1 MFLEKT
7 VVYIFSNTNT
17 FKSVWKGKENR
28 KPLHLKEIWKR
39 LHTVYQWWPPG
50 YKTSLSSKFF
60 LQGLLSLLHVPWL
73 FALTSKV
80 IVIIWKPNVCIYM
93 YLKKKK
99 KQAHIGK
106 VWVQDTSLSLTDW
119 EVIQSLR
126 EKSIFLHTKA
136 YITQNS
142 AKVLTTLGFK
152 EN

>member
-7 VVYIFSNTNT
+7 VVYIFSKTNT

-93 YLKKKK
+93 HLKKKK
-99 KQAHIGK
+99 SKHILVKCEFRTQAYLLLIEKLFSFSEKK
-106 VWVQDTSLSLTDW
+106 VSSSIPKPILHK
-119 EVIQSLR
+119 IQL
-126 EKSIFLHTKA
+126 KS
-136 YITQNS
+136 
-142 AKVLTTLGFK
+142 
-152 EN
+152 